1 MSKRN
6 NKMGIETTILKI
18 ISKESSFGISDIR
31 LQSYFIRDLDFTALE
46 FAELLNK
53 VEHEFNIEFTSY
65 EEPHIF
71 TVEDIVKLV
80 RVKIQ

>member
-1 MSKRN
+1 MD
-6 NKMGIETTILKI
+6 IEIKIILI
-18 ISKESSFGISDIR
+18 ISKVSSSGISDIR

-46 FAELLNK
+46 FVELLNK
-53 VEHEFNIEFTSY
+53 VEHEFNIEFSAF